1 MKCCSQP
8 ADGVIFLMKNSTI
21 CWWTVVLQAN
31 ASKLLQTLF
40 ITISTSVLF
49 LLTISIP
56 DMNALFQTNHFWP
69 NLFLSAT
76 IPTFEI
82 GV

>member
-1 MKCCSQP
+1 MKCWSQP
-8 ADGVIFLMKNSTI
+8 ADGVVFLMKNSTI
-21 CWWTVVLQAN
+21 CWSTVVLKAN

-40 ITISTSVLF
+40 IKISISVLF
-49 LLTISIP
+49 PLRSLIP
-56 DMNALFQTNHFWP
+56 DMNTLFQTNHFWP